1 MDRTSEAGRC
11 LGRFAPEVKQWH
23 VFCSILL
30 LLVLLPSVRNST
42 VTSAVATKASNSACE
57 SIQKPIELG
66 FPAKKKT
73 KPTFAKYQKRL
84 QQLHPRLQQ
93 LHLIDTTDEAS
104 TPTRPLTELALIEPG
119 GVTSAASKWSA
130 VEGHRSYPSRPTQ
143 ETTPAALIATT
154 NRFAGLPLDVDSKP
168 PVGSRDT
175 TGFEPN
181 AVLNQPA
188 KIKSGDFR
196 ASVGGMVKALPLL
209 LVGLLVG
216 LLGVYAW
223 RHGLCMVGS
232 PCVAS
237 AASDLKV
244 SNGITAATS
253 TEDVRVLPN

>member
-23 VFCSILL
+23 VLCLILL
-30 LLVLLPSVRNST
+30 LF

-57 SIQKPIELG
+57 SIQKPIDADVELG

-73 KPTFAKYQKRL
+73 KLTLAEYQKRL
-84 QQLHPRLQQ
+84 QKLHPRLQQ
-93 LHLIDTTDEAS
+93 LHLIDTPDEAS
-104 TPTRPLTELALIEPG
+104 TPTRPLTEVALIEPAG
-119 GVTSAASKWSA
+119 GVFSAASKWSA
-130 VEGHRSYPSRPTQ
+130 VEGHRSHPSRPTQ

-154 NRFAGLPLDVDSKP
+154 NRVVGLPLNVDSKP
-168 PVGSRDT
+168 PVESQDT

-223 RHGLCMVGS
+223 SHGLCMVGS